1 MSGTISYTGGTT
13 SLSEIRISAPLQVSS
28 GTIVLTD
35 TAATGNTVGG
45 LVVSGGTLEG
55 PGALTDNGN
64 LTWTGSS
71 GGFIMPGGTLT
82 QPAGFTTTFSTTS
95 ANASINGWGVSL
107 GSPTSISG
115 SFTLGFSGSISAL
128 GNVTMAD
135 GSTVGNNGGGTFG
148 VSGALSKPSGT
159 GTATI
164 NPAVNLSGTVE
175 VDNGT
180 LDFLTGGNASAPMT
194 IASGATLGIRGV
206 TLSSSATVSGGGT
219 LDALDTNATATYDGS
234 VSVGTLLA
242 TGNTSGKALFNA
254 PLTVSGTL
262 TASAEAVAF
271 GGSGSSVGGVVLNGG
286 SLEGPGSVTDNG
298 NLNWTG
304 SSGGFITPGG
314 TFTQPAGFTT
324 TFSTTSANASING
337 WGVSLGSP
345 TSISGSFTL
354 GFSGSIS
361 ALGNVTM
368 ADGSTVGNNG
378 GGTFGVSG
386 ALSKPSGTGTAT
398 IKPAVN
404 LSGTVEVDT
413 GTLDLLGGGSAAGRR

>member
-1 MSGTISYTGGTT
+1 
-13 SLSEIRISAPLQVSS
+13 
-28 GTIVLTD
+28 
-35 TAATGNTVGG
+35 
-45 LVVSGGTLEG
+45 
-55 PGALTDNGN
+55 
-64 LTWTGSS
+64 
-71 GGFIMPGGTLT
+71 
-82 QPAGFTTTFSTTS
+82 
-95 ANASINGWGVSL
+95 
-107 GSPTSISG
+107 
-115 SFTLGFSGSISAL
+115 
-128 GNVTMAD
+128 
-135 GSTVGNNGGGTFG
+135 
-148 VSGALSKPSGT
+148 
-159 GTATI
+159 
-164 NPAVNLSGTVE
+164 
-175 VDNGT
+175 
-180 LDFLTGGNASAPMT
+180 MT

-206 TLSSSATVSGGGT
+206 TLSSSATVSGAGT
-219 LDALDTNATATYDGS
+219 LNATDINNTSTYDGS

-271 GGSGSSVGGVVLNGG
+271 GGSGSTVAGVVLNGG

-298 NLNWTG
+298 NLNWTA

-324 TFSTTSANASING
+324 TFSTSSVASING
-337 WGVSLGSP
+337 WSVSLGSP

-361 ALGNVTM
+361 ASGNVTM
-368 ADGSTVGNNG
+368 ADGSTVGTNG

-413 GTLDLLGGGSAAGRR
+413 GTLDLLGGGARARR